1 MCIRDRLWLEDG
13 TNNFLRIW
21 DGSSFIK
28 IGAAFADVAGTAT
41 VSIASGAIVANSAL
55 VASGAF
61 GAVSASGALGTPIAS
76 GALLASGALGTPIAS
91 GLEVLTISGAFPT
104 VPASGV
110 FGYRVDPPSGLYLS
124 FGGGWVPVS

>member
-1 MCIRDRLWLEDG
+1 MTSPREVPSQKFDRSPPGQQASRPVG
-13 TNNFLRIW
+13 TVPPLL
-21 DGSSFIK
+21 SPQE
-28 IGAAFADVAGTAT
+28 T
-41 VSIASGAIVANSAL
+41 VS
-55 VASGAF
+55 
-61 GAVSASGALGTPIAS
+61 GT
-76 GALLASGALGTPIAS
+76 GEDL